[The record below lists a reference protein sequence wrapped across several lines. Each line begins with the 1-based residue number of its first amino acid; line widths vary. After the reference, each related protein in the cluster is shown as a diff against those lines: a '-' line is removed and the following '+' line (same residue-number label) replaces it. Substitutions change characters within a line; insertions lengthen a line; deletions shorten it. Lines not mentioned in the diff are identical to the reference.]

1 MRANRPRQRGIT
13 VVEAAIAMAIAA
25 IAASAVVPGLGSVVE
40 KQRLEGVASQLASD
54 LQQARAQA
62 VLRNTGLRLSIHAAP
77 WGSCYVVHSGAVG
90 QCECEASGPA
100 VCSGSAQPL
109 KTVRLALAD
118 RIALQA
124 NVASLRFDPLH
135 GTSTPAGTLR
145 VVGGSGRAIHHV
157 VNVMGRVRTC
167 SPQGAAQVAG
177 YPGC

>member
-109 KTVRLALAD
+109 KTVRLALAGSSISGFFD
-118 RIALQA
+118 AQPARQAANSTHSAPEESAVLRPERGNSIRIGE
-124 NVASLRFDPLH
+124 VSVD
-135 GTSTPAGTLR
+135 
-145 VVGGSGRAIHHV
+145 
-157 VNVMGRVRTC
+157 
-167 SPQGAAQVAG
+167 
-177 YPGC
+177 